1 MTKNSL
7 EMASEM
13 EKIRKVGFLE
23 KYAEIIMPALLV
35 VADWASAICAGRLA
49 FFIRNTLVT
58 TNGLLRVSWLNSY
71 VVFPIIFITFFHVAQ
86 LYQRRMQFWKV
97 IQSVFYSC
105 IYANVTI
112 IILLYV
118 TNIAGSTSRLYVFLM
133 WLFSFIFTISFR
145 YVVKKSL
152 EIAGVLQLPV
162 LMIGAGKTAGLL
174 LKAYEGDVGLG
185 YKIVGVLDD
194 FGVDRSHVGNV
205 PYLGTFADTERVIK
219 ATKVK
224 NVIIAAPGM
233 ATKDLN
239 ELIYR
244 VQPLVRNLSFVPNL
258 IGLPVGGIEVD
269 SMYNE
274 KMMVLRLR
282 NNLARSYN
290 RHIKFIFD
298 MALTILGT
306 VCISPILFVLA
317 VIIRL
322 DSRGPIIF
330 SHKRVG
336 KNGKIFP
343 CYKFRTMCVN
353 AQEKLN
359 DYLRENPQLK
369 EEWER
374 DFKLKDDPR
383 VTKVGKFLRKTSL
396 DELPQIFNVLKGEM
410 SLVGPRPIIK
420 DEVVKYGNYIND
432 YYMVRPGITGMW
444 QVSGRSDTTYEERVA
459 MDSWYVRNW
468 SVWIDVVML
477 FRTFKTVVKGQG
489 AY

>member
-58 TNGLLRVSWLNSY
+58 TNGLLHVSWLNSY

-194 FGVDRSHVGNV
+194 FGVDRSNVGNV

>member
-1 MTKNSL
+1 MTKNSF
-7 EMASEM
+7 EMASDLD
-13 EKIRKVGFLE
+13 KTRKVGFLE
-23 KYAEIIMPALLV
+23 KYAELIMPTLLIL
-35 VADWASAICAGRLA
+35 ADWVSAICAGRLA
-49 FFIRNTLVT
+49 FFLRNQLIMDH
-58 TNGLLRVSWLNSY
+58 GALHVSWLNSY

-97 IQSVFYSC
+97 IQKIFHSC
-105 IYANVTI
+105 VYANVTI

-133 WLFSFIFTISFR
+133 WFFSFFLTVTFR
-145 YVVKKSL
+145 FIVKKSL

-174 LKAYEGDVGLG
+174 INAFAGDVGLG
-185 YKIVGVLDD
+185 YHIIGVLDD
-194 FGVDRSHVGNV
+194 FGADRSNVGNV
-205 PYLGTFADTERVIK
+205 PYLGTFGDAERVIK
-219 ATKVK
+219 ATRVK

-233 ATKDLN
+233 PVSELN

-244 VQPLVRNLSFVPNL
+244 IQPLVRNLSFVPDL

-282 NNLARSYN
+282 NNLARGYN
-290 RHIKFIFD
+290 RHIKFVFD
-298 MALTILGT
+298 MLLTIVGT
-306 VCISPILFVLA
+306 ICISPFLLSLA
-317 VIIRL
+317 IIIRL
-322 DSRGPIIF
+322 DSPGPIIF
-330 SHKRVG
+330 RHKRVG
-336 KNGKIFP
+336 RGGKTFY
-343 CYKFRTMCVN
+343 CYKFRTMCVD
-353 AQEKLN
+353 AKEKLN
-359 DYLRENPQLK
+359 YYLRTNPELRK
-369 EEWER
+369 EWEK

-383 VTKVGKFLRKTSL
+383 ITRVGKFLRKTSL

-420 DEVVKYGNYIND
+420 DEIVRYGDYIND

-444 QVSGRSDTTYEERVA
+444 QTSGRSDTTYEERVNL
-459 MDSWYVRNW
+459 DSWYVRNW
-468 SVWIDVVML
+468 SIWIDMVLL
-477 FRTFKTVVKGQG
+477 FRTFKIVIKAKG

>member
-58 TNGLLRVSWLNSY
+58 TNGLLHVSWLNSY

>member
-1 MTKNSL
+1 MTKNSF
-7 EMASEM
+7 EIASDLD
-13 EKIRKVGFLE
+13 KTRKVGFLE
-23 KYAEIIMPALLV
+23 KYAELIMPTLLIL
-35 VADWASAICAGRLA
+35 ADWVSAICAGRLA
-49 FFIRNTLVT
+49 FFLRNTLITDRGV
-58 TNGLLRVSWLNSY
+58 LHVSWLNSY

-97 IQSVFYSC
+97 IQKIFYSC

-118 TNIAGSTSRLYVFLM
+118 THIAGSTSRLYVFLM
-133 WLFSFIFTISFR
+133 WFFSFFLTVSFR
-145 YVVKKSL
+145 YIVKKSL

-174 LKAYEGDVGLG
+174 LNAFAGDVGLG
-185 YKIVGVLDD
+185 YHIIGVLDD
-194 FGVDRSHVGNV
+194 FGADRSNVGNV
-205 PYLGTFADTERVIK
+205 PYLGTFGDAERVIK
-219 ATKVK
+219 ATRVK

-233 ATKDLN
+233 PVSELN

-244 VQPLVRNLSFVPNL
+244 IQPLVRNLSFVPDL

-290 RHIKFIFD
+290 RHIKFVFD
-298 MALTILGT
+298 MLLTIVGT
-306 VCISPILFVLA
+306 ICISPFLLA
-317 VIIRL
+317 LAIVIRL
-322 DSRGPIIF
+322 DSPGPIIF
-330 SHKRVG
+330 RHKRVG
-336 KNGKIFP
+336 RGGKTFY
-343 CYKFRTMCVN
+343 CYKFRTMCVD
-353 AQEKLN
+353 AKEKLEH
-359 DYLRENPQLK
+359 YLKTNPELRK
-369 EEWER
+369 EWER

-383 VTKVGKFLRKTSL
+383 ITRVGKFLRKTSL

-420 DEVVKYGNYIND
+420 DEIVRYGDYIND

-444 QVSGRSDTTYEERVA
+444 QTSGRSDTTYEERVNL
-459 MDSWYVRNW
+459 DSWYVRNW
-468 SVWIDVVML
+468 SVWIDMVLL
-477 FRTFKTVVKGQG
+477 FRTFKIVIKAKG